1 MGKDKIAIK
10 QERNSKT
17 TRIKQSL
24 IVLIGQT
31 EQDDHV
37 KKERAI
43 KSLKIG
49 VVEKGAIGTK
59 NDWRKAETRVVE
71 SWAGGADS
79 KGEVWDA
86 EKGLRVIKKYSERK
100 SSDIIE
106 AAPAI
111 VISAPEI
118 VTAQTLTET
127 KVTMLTERT
136 VQSQIILNAETEV
149 KVTPNPHPPP
159 RTKGQIN
166 LITQTNL
173 IKKKIT
179 QVIINQEISLIS

>member
-37 KKERAI
+37 KKERAR

-59 NDWRKAETRVVE
+59 ND
-71 SWAGGADS
+71 
-79 KGEVWDA
+79 
-86 EKGLRVIKKYSERK
+86 
-100 SSDIIE
+100 
-106 AAPAI
+106 
-111 VISAPEI
+111 
-118 VTAQTLTET
+118 
-127 KVTMLTERT
+127 
-136 VQSQIILNAETEV
+136 
-149 KVTPNPHPPP
+149 
-159 RTKGQIN
+159 
-166 LITQTNL
+166 
-173 IKKKIT
+173 
-179 QVIINQEISLIS
+179 